1 MLTEAQKEEF
11 HLLFKK
17 YQQQTASPEEMAFL
31 EAYYKYFDRE
41 EKQSLK
47 LDEEDLR
54 RLENR
59 IYIKIHQIIN
69 GNEAPVRKIR
79 PFFSNW
85 WKIAAA
91 LILIFSAATSV
102 YLIQNP
108 VNRQI
113 ASKNQHRIKKDSNGL
128 LPGGNRAI
136 LTLADGSTI
145 VLDSSKTGQIASQG
159 NTRILKSGSGL
170 LAYHSVSDTEHGA
183 SPAEIKYN
191 TIATPNGGLY
201 QVVLSD
207 GSKVWLNAASSLR
220 FPASFSGNDREVELK
235 GEAYFEISKQSRL
248 SKSGVERIP
257 FIVHTNAG
265 DVQVLGTHFNVNA
278 YANES
283 SVKTTLLEGS
293 VKVNYMN
300 SSLLLR
306 AGMQS
311 QVDRNGSMRL
321 EEKINLEDVMAW
333 KNGMF
338 LFRSADIETIMRQV
352 ARWYDVDV
360 EYAGKVNEKFYMETP
375 RNTNASELFKIL
387 ETTRAVHFQIEG
399 KKVIVLP

>member
-11 HLLFKK
+11 HSLFKK
-17 YQQQTASPEEMAFL
+17 YLQQTASPEEIVFL

-54 RLENR
+54 RLEARMYN
-59 IYIKIHQIIN
+59 KIHQIIN
-69 GNEAPVRKIR
+69 RNEAPVRKIK

-85 WKIAAA
+85 RKIAAA
-91 LILIFSAATSV
+91 LILIFSAAASV
-102 YLIQNP
+102 YLIQNSADHHI
-108 VNRQI
+108 I
-113 ASKNQHRIKKDSNGL
+113 AKNQAPPKKDGNDL
-128 LPGGNRAI
+128 PPGGSRAI

-159 NTRILKSGSGL
+159 NSNILRPDSGV
-170 LAYHSVSDTEHGA
+170 LAYHLISEKEHTA

-235 GEAYFEISKQSRL
+235 GEAYFEISKQTRI

-257 FIVHTNAG
+257 FVVHTNAG

-300 SSLLLR
+300 SSLLLSP
-306 AGMQS
+306 GMQS
-311 QVDRNGSMRL
+311 QVDGNGSMRL
-321 EEKINLEDVMAW
+321 EENVNLEEIMAW

-338 LFRSADIETIMRQV
+338 QFRSADIETIMRQV

-375 RNTNASELFKIL
+375 RNRNASELFKIL
-387 ETTRAVHFQIEG
+387 ETTRAVQFQIKG
-399 KKVIVLP
+399 KKVIVQP